1 MHDFVVKAIVDGDI
15 KVGWIIYPCRLQRG
29 GCLHYVVVGPDDN
42 PATCHMVKVYQGDE
56 LISE

>member
-1 MHDFVVKAIVDGDI
+1 MVTLRLVGLFAPADFNA
-15 KVGWIIYPCRLQRG
+15 VGFYKYSVI
-29 GCLHYVVVGPDDN
+29 VGPDDN